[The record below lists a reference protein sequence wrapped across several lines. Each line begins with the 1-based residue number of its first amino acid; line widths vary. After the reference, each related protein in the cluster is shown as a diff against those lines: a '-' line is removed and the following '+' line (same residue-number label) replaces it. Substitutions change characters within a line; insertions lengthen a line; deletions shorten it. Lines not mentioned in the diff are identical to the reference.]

1 MDHMKITSPIG
12 LNLLVDGTVPKVWN
26 LFCFLFNLFSPISTQ
41 PFSLHFLYCGT
52 VNTFYYYY
60 YFLVH
65 PFSPGSFA
73 EKPILKLA
81 E

>member
-1 MDHMKITSPIG
+1 MDYMKITSPIG

-26 LFCFLFNLFSPISTQ
+26 LFCFLFNLFSPISAQ
-41 PFSLHFLYCGT
+41 LFSLHFHDCGT